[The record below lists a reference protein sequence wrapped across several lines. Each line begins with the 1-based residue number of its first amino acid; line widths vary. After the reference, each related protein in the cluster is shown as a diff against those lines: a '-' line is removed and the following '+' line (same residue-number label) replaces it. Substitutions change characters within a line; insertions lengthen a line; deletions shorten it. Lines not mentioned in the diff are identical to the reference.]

1 MNITDVL
8 TNPLDILKGEV
19 PSPQYKVIIDGTDIT
34 NKIKPRLMN
43 LTLTDNRGFDADQV
57 ELQLDDSDG
66 LLTMPRRGAT
76 MRVWLGWKGSP
87 LIDKGSFTVDELE
100 HAGAPDTLTITGRSV
115 DFRESLNVKKERSFH
130 GKKLSE
136 IIDTIAKNN
145 GLFSVLSSSLKDEVI
160 DHIDQTNES
169 DAAFLVRLA
178 KQFDTIPTVKD
189 GRLLF
194 VRAGLALTATGKA
207 MPPVVINRRS
217 GDQHRFSIADRD
229 AYTGVVAYWHDKKEA
244 EKKTVKL
251 KRRKR
256 KKKATAETSTTTTT
270 DTTTP
275 AAEVKENE
283 LLIGSDENVK
293 HLRYIYANQK
303 NAERA
308 AKSAWQR
315 LQRGVAEFSITLAI
329 GRPELIT
336 ELPITVKGF
345 KPQIDEGSWLSTK
358 VIHNINDNGYTSQM
372 ELEVKIDELPE

>member
-1 MNITDVL
+1 MSISNML
-8 TNPLDILKGEV
+8 TSPLDILKGEV
-19 PSPQYKVIIDGTDIT
+19 PVPKYKVIIDGTDIT

-43 LTLTDNRGFDADQV
+43 MTVTDNRGFEADQV

-76 MRVWLGWKGSP
+76 MRVWLGWKGTP

-100 HAGAPDTLTITGRSV
+100 HSGAPDTLTITGRSV

-145 GLFSVLSSSLKDEVI
+145 SLSSVLSTTLKDEVI

-178 KQFDTIPTVKD
+178 KEFDTIPTVKD

-207 MPPVVINRRS
+207 MPAVIIKRES
-217 GDQHRFSIADRD
+217 GDHHRFSIADRD
-229 AYTGVVAYWHDKKEA
+229 AYTGVVAYWHDKKAA
-244 EKKTVKL
+244 EKKNVKL
-251 KRRKR
+251 KRRK
-256 KKKATAETSTTTTT
+256 KTTTTT
-270 DTTTP
+270 DTTTST
-275 AAEVKENE
+275 AVVKENE

-293 HLRYIYANQK
+293 HLRHTYANKK

-308 AKSAWQR
+308 AKAEWLR
-315 LQRGVAEFSITLAI
+315 LQRGVAEFTITLAT
-329 GRPELIT
+329 GQPELIT

-358 VIHNINDNGYTSQM
+358 VLHNVNDNGYTSQL

>member
-1 MNITDVL
+1 MSVIDVL

-19 PSPQYKVIIDGTDIT
+19 PVPQFKVVIDGADIT
-34 NKIKPRLMN
+34 QKIKPRLMS
-43 LTLTDNRGFDADQV
+43 LTVTDNRGFDADQV

-66 LLTMPRRGAT
+66 KLTMPRRGAS
-76 MRVWLGWKGSP
+76 MRVWLGWKGAP

-130 GKKLSE
+130 GKKLSD
-136 IIDTIAKNN
+136 IIDTLAKNN
-145 GLFSVLSSSLKDEVI
+145 GLLSATSTSLKDEVI
-160 DHIDQTNES
+160 AHIDQTNES

-178 KQFDTIPTVKD
+178 KEFDTIPTVKD

-194 VRAGLALTATGKA
+194 VRAGLALTATGKP
-207 MPPVVINRRS
+207 MPPVTITRKS
-217 GDQHRFSIADRD
+217 GDQHRFSVADRD
-229 AYTGVVAYWHDKKEA
+229 AYTGVVAYWHDKKAA
-244 EKKTVKL
+244 EKKVVKL

-256 KKKATAETSTTTTT
+256 KKTTVPTPIVE

-275 AAEVKENE
+275 KAVVKQNE

-293 HLRYIYANQK
+293 HLRHIYANQK

-308 AKSAWQR
+308 AKANWQR
-315 LQRGVAEFSITLAI
+315 LQRGVAEFSITLAE

-336 ELPITVKGF
+336 ELPITVRGF

-358 VIHNINDNGYTSQM
+358 VIHNINDSGYTSQL

>member
-1 MNITDVL
+1 MSILDQISNPFDMLRGTEPVPAYKIT
-8 TNPLDILKGEV
+8 
-19 PSPQYKVIIDGTDIT
+19 IDGKDIT
-34 NKIKPRLMN
+34 TLVKPRLMS
-43 LTLTDNRGFDADQV
+43 LTLTDNRGFEADQV
-57 ELQLDDSDG
+57 ELQLDDADG
-66 LLTMPRRGAT
+66 KLTLPRRGAS
-76 MRVWLGWKGSP
+76 MRAWLGWKGTP

-145 GLFSVLSSSLKDEVI
+145 GLFSILSTSLKDEVI

-178 KQFDTIPTVKD
+178 KEFDTIPTVKD

-207 MPPVVINRRS
+207 MPPLIITRKA
-217 GDQHRFSIADRD
+217 GDNHRFSVADRD
-229 AYTGVVAYWHDKKEA
+229 AYTGVVAYWHDKKAA
-244 EKKTVKL
+244 EKKVVKL
-251 KRRKR
+251 KRRRR
-256 KKKATAETSTTTTT
+256 KKKTTTTAAVTTT
-270 DTTTP
+270 DTITP
-275 AAEVKENE
+275 AAVVKENE

-293 HLRYIYANQK
+293 TLRHIYANQK

-308 AKSAWQR
+308 AKAHWQR
-315 LQRGVAEFSITLAI
+315 LQRGVAEFSMTLAM

-336 ELPITVKGF
+336 ELPVTVRGI
-345 KPQIDEGSWLSTK
+345 KPQIEEAKWISKK
-358 VIHNINDNGYTSQM
+358 VVHIVTGDNGYTTNV
-372 ELEVKIDELPE
+372 EFEVKIDELPE

>member
-1 MNITDVL
+1 MSITDVL

-19 PSPQYKVIIDGTDIT
+19 PSPQYKVVIDGTDIT

-136 IIDTIAKNN
+136 IIDTIAKNH
-145 GLFSVLSSSLKDEVI
+145 GLLSVLSTSLKDEVI

-207 MPPVVINRRS
+207 MPPVVIKRSS
-217 GDQHRFSIADRD
+217 GDQHRFSVADRD
-229 AYTGVVAYWHDKKEA
+229 AYTGVVAYWHDKKQA

-256 KKKATAETSTTTTT
+256 KKTSTTTTTTT

-293 HLRYIYANQK
+293 HLRHIYANQK

-308 AKSAWQR
+308 AKAAWQR
-315 LQRGVAEFSITLAI
+315 LQRGVAEFSITLAT

-358 VIHNINDNGYTSQM
+358 VIHNINDSGYTSQL
-372 ELEVKIDELPE
+372 ELEVKIDEKPE

>member
-1 MNITDVL
+1 MNILDQIA
-8 TNPLDILKGEV
+8 NPLDVLRGTEPV
-19 PSPQYKVIIDGTDIT
+19 PAYKITIDGKDIT
-34 NKIKPRLMN
+34 TLVKPHLMN
-43 LTLTDNRGFDADQV
+43 LTLTDNRGFEADQV
-57 ELQLDDSDG
+57 ELQLDDADG
-66 LLTMPRRGAT
+66 KLTLPRRGAS
-76 MRVWLGWKGSP
+76 MRVWLGWKGTP

-145 GLFSVLSSSLKDEVI
+145 GLFSILSSSLKDEVI

-178 KQFDTIPTVKD
+178 KEFDTIPTVKD

-207 MPPVVINRRS
+207 MPPLIITRKA
-217 GDQHRFSIADRD
+217 GDNHRFSVADRD
-229 AYTGVVAYWHDKKEA
+229 AYTGVVAYWHDKKAA
-244 EKKTVKL
+244 EKKVIKL
-251 KRRKR
+251 KRRRR
-256 KKKATAETSTTTTT
+256 KKKITATTAVTTTT

-275 AAEVKENE
+275 AAVVKENE
-283 LLIGSDENVK
+283 LLIGSDDNVK
-293 HLRYIYANQK
+293 TLRHIYANQK
-303 NAERA
+303 NAERV
-308 AKSAWQR
+308 AKAHWQR

-336 ELPITVKGF
+336 ELPITVKGI
-345 KPQIDEGSWLSTK
+345 KPQIDEASWLS
-358 VIHNINDNGYTSQM
+358 VRVVHHIGDNGYTSQVD
-372 ELEVKIDELPE
+372 LEVKIDELPE

>member
-1 MNITDVL
+1 MSITDVL

-19 PSPQYKVIIDGTDIT
+19 PSPQYKVVIDGTDIT

-76 MRVWLGWKGSP
+76 MRVWLGWQGSP

-130 GKKLSE
+130 GKKLSD

-145 GLFSVLSSSLKDEVI
+145 GLTSVLSTSLKDEVI
-160 DHIDQTNES
+160 EHIDQTNES

-207 MPPVVINRRS
+207 MPAVVIKRS
-217 GDQHRFSIADRD
+217 AGDQHRFSVADRD
-229 AYTGVVAYWHDKKEA
+229 AYTGVVAYWHDKKQA

-256 KKKATAETSTTTTT
+256 KKTSTTTTT
-270 DTTTP
+270 TSTDTTTP
-275 AAEVKENE
+275 TAVVKENE

-308 AKSAWQR
+308 AKAAWQR
-315 LQRGVAEFSITLAI
+315 LQRGVAEFSITLAT

-358 VIHNINDNGYTSQM
+358 VIHNINDSGYTSQL
-372 ELEVKIDELPE
+372 ELEVKIDEKPE

>member
-1 MNITDVL
+1 MSILDSL
-8 TNPLDILKGEV
+8 TNPMDLLKGTV
-19 PSPQYKVIIDGTDIT
+19 PVPQYKVVIDGVDIT
-34 NKIKPRLMN
+34 KKIKPRLMN

-66 LLTMPRRGAT
+66 MLQLPRRGAS
-76 MRVWLGWKGSP
+76 MRVSLGWQGSP

-100 HAGAPDTLTITGRSV
+100 HSGAPDTLRITGRSV

-130 GKKLSE
+130 GKKLSD
-136 IIDTIAKNN
+136 IIDTIAGNN
-145 GLFSVLSSSLKDEVI
+145 GLFSVMSTSLKDEVI
-160 DHIDQTNES
+160 AHIDQTNES

-178 KQFDTIPTVKD
+178 KEYDAIPTVKD

-194 VRAGLALTATGKA
+194 VRAGLALTASGKA
-207 MPPVVINRRS
+207 MPKVIITRKA
-217 GDQHRFSIADRD
+217 GDQHRFSVADRE
-229 AYTGVVAYWHDKKEA
+229 AYTGVVAYWHDKKAA
-244 EKKTVKL
+244 EKKVVKL

-256 KKKATAETSTTTTT
+256 KKTTTTT
-270 DTTTP
+270 TTAVTDITTP
-275 AAEVKENE
+275 AAVVKDNE

-293 HLRYIYANQK
+293 HLRYIYASQK

-308 AKSAWQR
+308 AKAHWQR
-315 LQRGVAEFSITLAI
+315 LQRGVAEFSLTLAI

-345 KPQIDEGSWLSTK
+345 KPQIDEASWISTK
-358 VIHNINDNGYTSQM
+358 VVHNVNDNGYTSQL

>member
-1 MNITDVL
+1 MSITDML

-19 PSPQYKVIIDGTDIT
+19 PVPQYKVVIDGTDIT
-34 NKIKPRLMN
+34 NKVKPRLMN

-66 LLTMPRRGAT
+66 LLTMPRRGAS
-76 MRVWLGWKGSP
+76 MRVWLGWKGTP

-100 HAGAPDTLTITGRSV
+100 HSGAPDSLTITGRSV

-136 IIDTIAKNN
+136 IIDTIATNN
-145 GLFSVLSSSLKDEVI
+145 GLFSVLSTSLKDEVI
-160 DHIDQTNES
+160 EHIDQTNES

-178 KQFDTIPTVKD
+178 KEFDTIPTVKD

-207 MPPVVINRRS
+207 MPPVVIKRSS

-229 AYTGVVAYWHDKKEA
+229 AYTGVVAYWHDKKAA

-251 KRRKR
+251 KRRK
-256 KKKATAETSTTTTT
+256 KKTTTTTTTTTTT

-275 AAEVKENE
+275 TAVVKENE
-283 LLIGSDENVK
+283 LLIGSEENVK
-293 HLRYIYANQK
+293 HLRHIYANQK
-303 NAERA
+303 NAERG
-308 AKSAWQR
+308 AKAAWQR
-315 LQRGVAEFSITLAI
+315 LQRGVAEFSITLAT

-336 ELPITVKGF
+336 ELPVTVRGF
-345 KPQIDEGSWLSTK
+345 KPQIDEGSWLLTK
-358 VIHNINDNGYTSQM
+358 VIHNVNDNGYTNQI
-372 ELEVKIDELPE
+372 ELEVKIDESPE

>member
-1 MNITDVL
+1 MSILDSL

-19 PSPQYKVIIDGTDIT
+19 PVPQWKVVIDGVDIT
-34 NKIKPRLMN
+34 HKIKPRLMS

-76 MRVWLGWKGSP
+76 LRVWIGWKGAP

-136 IIDTIAKNN
+136 IIDTLAKNN
-145 GLFSVLSSSLKDEVI
+145 GLFSVISTSLKDEVI

-178 KQFDTIPTVKD
+178 KMFDTIPTVKD

-207 MPPVVINRRS
+207 MPPVVITRSS
-217 GDQHRFSIADRD
+217 GDQHRFSVADRD
-229 AYTGVVAYWHDKKEA
+229 AYTGVVAYWHDKKKA
-244 EKKTVKL
+244 EKKKVKL

-256 KKKATAETSTTTTT
+256 KTVTTTEPEVV

-275 AAEVKENE
+275 KAVVKQNE

-293 HLRYIYANQK
+293 HLRYIYATQK
-303 NAERA
+303 YAERA
-308 AKSAWQR
+308 AKTAWQR
-315 LQRGVAEFSITLAI
+315 LQRGVAEFSITLAT

-358 VIHNINDNGYTSQM
+358 VIHNINDSGYTSQL
-372 ELEVKIDELPE
+372 ELEVKIDEKPE

>member
-1 MNITDVL
+1 MSITDVL

-19 PSPQYKVIIDGTDIT
+19 PSPQYKVVIDGVDIT
-34 NKIKPRLMN
+34 KKIKPRLMN

-66 LLTMPRRGAT
+66 MLQLPRRGAS
-76 MRVWLGWKGSP
+76 MRVSLGWQGSP

-100 HAGAPDTLTITGRSV
+100 HSGAPDTLRITGRSV

-130 GKKLSE
+130 VKKLSD
-136 IIDTIAKNN
+136 IIDTIAGNN
-145 GLFSVLSSSLKDEVI
+145 GLFSVMSTSLKDEVI
-160 DHIDQTNES
+160 AHIDQTNES

-194 VRAGLALTATGKA
+194 VRAGLALTATGKP
-207 MPPVVINRRS
+207 MPAVIITRKA
-217 GDQHRFSIADRD
+217 GDQHRFSVADRD
-229 AYTGVVAYWHDKKEA
+229 AYTGVVAYWHDKKAA
-244 EKKTVKL
+244 EKKAVKL
-251 KRRKR
+251 KRRRR
-256 KKKATAETSTTTTT
+256 KKKTATTETVETV

-275 AAEVKENE
+275 KAVVKENE

-293 HLRYIYANQK
+293 HLRYIYASQK
-303 NAERA
+303 SAERA
-308 AKSAWQR
+308 AKAHWQR

-336 ELPITVKGF
+336 ELPITVRGF
-345 KPQIDEGSWLSTK
+345 KPQIDEASWLSTK
-358 VIHNINDNGYTSQM
+358 VIHNINDNGYTSQL

>member
-1 MNITDVL
+1 MRITDVL

-19 PSPQYKVIIDGTDIT
+19 PSPQYKVVIDGTDIT

-76 MRVWLGWKGSP
+76 MRVWLGWQGSP

-130 GKKLSE
+130 GKKLSD

-145 GLFSVLSSSLKDEVI
+145 GLTSVLSTSLKDEVI
-160 DHIDQTNES
+160 EHIDQTNES

-207 MPPVVINRRS
+207 MPAVVIKRS
-217 GDQHRFSIADRD
+217 AGDQHRFSVADRD
-229 AYTGVVAYWHDKKEA
+229 AYTGVVAYWHDKKQA

-256 KKKATAETSTTTTT
+256 KKTSTTTTT
-270 DTTTP
+270 TSTDTTTP
-275 AAEVKENE
+275 TAVVKENE

-308 AKSAWQR
+308 AKAAWQR
-315 LQRGVAEFSITLAI
+315 LQRGVAEFKITLAT

-358 VIHNINDNGYTSQM
+358 VIHNINDSGYTSQL
-372 ELEVKIDELPE
+372 ELEVKIDEKPE

>member
-1 MNITDVL
+1 MSITDVL

-19 PSPQYKVIIDGTDIT
+19 PSPQYKVVIDGTDIT

-136 IIDTIAKNN
+136 IIDTIAKNH
-145 GLFSVLSSSLKDEVI
+145 GLLSVLSTSLKDEVI
-160 DHIDQTNES
+160 DHMDQTNES

-207 MPPVVINRRS
+207 MPAVVINRRS

-229 AYTGVVAYWHDKKEA
+229 AYTGVVAYWHDKKKA

-256 KKKATAETSTTTTT
+256 KKKTTAETSTTTAT

-275 AAEVKENE
+275 AAVVKENE

-308 AKSAWQR
+308 AKAAWQR
-315 LQRGVAEFSITLAI
+315 LQRGVSEFSITLAT

-358 VIHNINDNGYTSQM
+358 VIHNINDSGYTSQL

>member
-1 MNITDVL
+1 MSVLDSL
-8 TNPLDILKGEV
+8 TNPLDILKGDV
-19 PSPQYKVIIDGTDIT
+19 PVPQWKVVIDGADIT
-34 NKIKPRLMN
+34 HKIKPRLMS

-66 LLTMPRRGAT
+66 FLTMPRRGAT
-76 MRVWLGWKGSP
+76 MRVWIGWKGAP

-136 IIDTIAKNN
+136 IIDTLAKNN
-145 GLFSVLSSSLKDEVI
+145 GLFSVISTSLKDEVI

-178 KQFDTIPTVKD
+178 KMFDTIPTVKD

-207 MPPVVINRRS
+207 MPQVVITRSS
-217 GDQHRFSIADRD
+217 GDQHRFSVADRD
-229 AYTGVVAYWHDKKEA
+229 AYTGVVAYWHDKKQA

-256 KKKATAETSTTTTT
+256 KTVTTTEPEVV

-275 AAEVKENE
+275 KAVVKQNE

-293 HLRYIYANQK
+293 HLRYIYATQK
-303 NAERA
+303 YAERA
-308 AKSAWQR
+308 AKAHWQR
-315 LQRGVAEFSITLAI
+315 LQRGVAEFSITLAM

-358 VIHNINDNGYTSQM
+358 VIHTINDSGYTSQL

>member
-1 MNITDVL
+1 MSIIDAL
-8 TNPLDILKGEV
+8 TNPLDIMKGEV
-19 PSPQYKVIIDGTDIT
+19 PVPQFKVVIDGADIT
-34 NKIKPRLMN
+34 HKIKPRLMN

-66 LLTMPRRGAT
+66 LLTMPRRGAS
-76 MRVWLGWKGSP
+76 MRVWLGWKGAP

-130 GKKLSE
+130 GLKLSD

-145 GLFSVLSSSLKDEVI
+145 GLFSVMSTSLKDEVI
-160 DHIDQTNES
+160 AHIDQTNES

-178 KQFDTIPTVKD
+178 KEFDTIPTVKD

-194 VRAGLALTATGKA
+194 VRAGLALTATGKP
-207 MPPVVINRRS
+207 MPPVTITRKS
-217 GDQHRFSIADRD
+217 GDQHRFSVADRD
-229 AYTGVVAYWHDKKEA
+229 AYTGVVAYWHDKKST
-244 EKKTVKL
+244 EKKVVKL
-251 KRRKR
+251 KRRRR
-256 KKKATAETSTTTTT
+256 KKKTVTETATPV

-275 AAEVKENE
+275 AAVVKDNE

-308 AKSAWQR
+308 AKAHWQR
-315 LQRGVAEFSITLAI
+315 LQRGVAEFSITLAE

-336 ELPITVKGF
+336 ELPITVRGF
-345 KPQIDEGSWLSTK
+345 KPQIDEGKWLSTK
-358 VIHNINDNGYTSQM
+358 VIHNINDNGYTSQL
-372 ELEVKIDELPE
+372 ELEVKIDEKPE

>member
-1 MNITDVL
+1 MSINDLL
-8 TNPLDILKGEV
+8 TNPLDILKGDV
-19 PSPQYKVIIDGTDIT
+19 PAPQFKVVIDGTDIT
-34 NKIKPRLMN
+34 NKIKPRLMS

-66 LLTMPRRGAT
+66 LLTMPRRGASL
-76 MRVWLGWKGSP
+76 RVWLGWKGSP

-130 GKKLSE
+130 GKKLSD

-145 GLFSVLSSSLKDEVI
+145 GLFSVLSTSLKDEVI

-207 MPPVVINRRS
+207 MPPVVIKRSS
-217 GDQHRFSIADRD
+217 GDQHRFSVADRD
-229 AYTGVVAYWHDKKEA
+229 AYTGVVAYWHDKKA
-244 EKKTVKL
+244 SEKKAVKL

-256 KKKATAETSTTTTT
+256 KKTTTITTATTT

-275 AAEVKENE
+275 AAVVKENE

-293 HLRYIYANQK
+293 HLRYIYSTQK
-303 NAERA
+303 YAERA
-308 AKSAWQR
+308 AKTAWQR
-315 LQRGVAEFSITLAI
+315 LQRGVAEFSITLAT

-336 ELPITVKGF
+336 ELPVTVKGF
-345 KPQIDEGSWLSTK
+345 KQQIDEGSWLLTK
-358 VIHNINDNGYTSQM
+358 VIHNVNDNGYTNQL

>member
-1 MNITDVL
+1 MSITDML

-19 PSPQYKVIIDGTDIT
+19 PVPQYKVIIDGTDIT

-43 LTLTDNRGFDADQV
+43 MTVTDNRGFEADQV

-76 MRVWLGWKGSP
+76 MRVWLGWKGTP

-100 HAGAPDTLTITGRSV
+100 HSGAPDTLTITGRSV

-145 GLFSVLSSSLKDEVI
+145 SLSSVLSITLKDEVI
-160 DHIDQTNES
+160 EHIDQTNES

-178 KQFDTIPTVKD
+178 KEFDTIPTVKD

-207 MPPVVINRRS
+207 MPAVVIKRES

-229 AYTGVVAYWHDKKEA
+229 AYTGVVAYWHDKKAA
-244 EKKTVKL
+244 EKKNVKL
-251 KRRKR
+251 KRRK
-256 KKKATAETSTTTTT
+256 KKTTTTTTT

-275 AAEVKENE
+275 TAVIKANE

-293 HLRYIYANQK
+293 HLRHTYANQK

-308 AKSAWQR
+308 AKAAWQR
-315 LQRGVAEFSITLAI
+315 LQRGVAEFTLTLAT

-336 ELPITVKGF
+336 ELPITVRGF

-358 VIHNINDNGYTSQM
+358 VIHNVNDNGYTSHL

>member
-1 MNITDVL
+1 MSIIDAL
-8 TNPLDILKGEV
+8 TNPLDIMKGEV
-19 PSPQYKVIIDGTDIT
+19 PVPQFKVVIDGADIT
-34 NKIKPRLMN
+34 HKIKPRLMN

-66 LLTMPRRGAT
+66 LLTMPRRGAS
-76 MRVWLGWKGSP
+76 MRVWLGWKGAP

-130 GKKLSE
+130 GLKLSD

-145 GLFSVLSSSLKDEVI
+145 GLFSVMSTSLKDEVI
-160 DHIDQTNES
+160 AHIDQTNES

-178 KQFDTIPTVKD
+178 KEFDTIPTVKD

-194 VRAGLALTATGKA
+194 VRAGLALTATGKP
-207 MPPVVINRRS
+207 MPPVTITRKS
-217 GDQHRFSIADRD
+217 GDQHRFSVADRD
-229 AYTGVVAYWHDKKEA
+229 AYTGVVAYWHDKKST
-244 EKKTVKL
+244 EKKVVKL
-251 KRRKR
+251 KRRRR
-256 KKKATAETSTTTTT
+256 KKKTVTETATPV

-275 AAEVKENE
+275 TAVVKDNE

-308 AKSAWQR
+308 AKAHWQR
-315 LQRGVAEFSITLAI
+315 LQRGVAEFSLTLAT

-345 KPQIDEGSWLSTK
+345 KPQIDEASWLSTK
-358 VIHNINDNGYTSQM
+358 VIHNVNDNGYTSQL

>member
-1 MNITDVL
+1 MSISNLL

-19 PSPQYKVIIDGTDIT
+19 PTPQFKVVIDGTDIT

-43 LTLTDNRGFDADQV
+43 LTLTDNRGFNADQI

-66 LLTMPRRGAT
+66 LLTMPRRGTT
-76 MRVWLGWKGSP
+76 MRVWLGWKGAP

-130 GKKLSE
+130 GKKLSN

-145 GLFSVLSSSLKDEVI
+145 GLFSVLSTSLKDEVI

-194 VRAGLALTATGKA
+194 VRAGLAMTAIGKA
-207 MPPVVINRRS
+207 MPALVIKRQA
-217 GDQHRFSIADRD
+217 GDQHRFSVADRD
-229 AYTGVVAYWHDKKEA
+229 AYTGVVAYWHDKKQA

-256 KKKATAETSTTTTT
+256 KKTSTTTTT
-270 DTTTP
+270 TTTDNTTP
-275 AAEVKENE
+275 TAVVKENE

-308 AKSAWQR
+308 AKVAWQR
-315 LQRGVAEFSITLAI
+315 LQRGVAEFSITLAT

-336 ELPITVKGF
+336 ELPVKVKGF
-345 KPQIDEGSWLSTK
+345 KPQIDEGSWLLTK
-358 VIHNINDNGYTSQM
+358 VIHNVTDNGYTSQL

>member
-1 MNITDVL
+1 MSIIDAL
-8 TNPLDILKGEV
+8 TNPLDIMKGEV
-19 PSPQYKVIIDGTDIT
+19 PVPQFKVVIDGADIT
-34 NKIKPRLMN
+34 HKIKPRLMN
-43 LTLTDNRGFDADQV
+43 MTLTDNRGFDADQV

-66 LLTMPRRGAT
+66 LLTMPRRGAS
-76 MRVWLGWKGSP
+76 MRVWLGWKGAP

-130 GKKLSE
+130 GLKLSD

-145 GLFSVLSSSLKDEVI
+145 GLFSVMSTSLKDEVI
-160 DHIDQTNES
+160 AHIDQTNES

-178 KQFDTIPTVKD
+178 KEFDTIPTVKD

-194 VRAGLALTATGKA
+194 VRAGLALTATGKP
-207 MPPVVINRRS
+207 MPPVTITRKS
-217 GDQHRFSIADRD
+217 GDQHRFSVADRD
-229 AYTGVVAYWHDKKEA
+229 AYTGVVAYWHDKKST
-244 EKKTVKL
+244 EKKVVKL
-251 KRRKR
+251 KRRRR
-256 KKKATAETSTTTTT
+256 KKKTVTETATPV

-275 AAEVKENE
+275 TAVVKDNE

-308 AKSAWQR
+308 AKAHWQR
-315 LQRGVAEFSITLAI
+315 LQRGVAEFSLTLAT

-345 KPQIDEGSWLSTK
+345 KPQIDEASWLSTK
-358 VIHNINDNGYTSQM
+358 VIHNVNDNGYTSQL

>member
-1 MNITDVL
+1 MSILDSL

-19 PSPQYKVIIDGTDIT
+19 PVPQWKVVIDGVDIT
-34 NKIKPRLMN
+34 HKIKPRLMS

-76 MRVWLGWKGSP
+76 LRVWIGWKGAP

-136 IIDTIAKNN
+136 IIDTLAKNN
-145 GLFSVLSSSLKDEVI
+145 GLFSVISTSLKDEVI

-178 KQFDTIPTVKD
+178 KMFDTIPTVKD

-207 MPPVVINRRS
+207 MPPVVITRSS
-217 GDQHRFSIADRD
+217 GDQHRFSVADRD
-229 AYTGVVAYWHDKKEA
+229 AYTGVVAYWHDKKKA
-244 EKKTVKL
+244 EKKKVKL

-256 KKKATAETSTTTTT
+256 KTVTTTEPEVV

-275 AAEVKENE
+275 KAVVKQNE

-293 HLRYIYANQK
+293 HLRYIYATQK
-303 NAERA
+303 YAERA
-308 AKSAWQR
+308 AKTAWQR
-315 LQRGVAEFSITLAI
+315 LQRGVAEFSITLAM

-358 VIHNINDNGYTSQM
+358 VIHNINDNGYTSQI

>member
-1 MNITDVL
+1 MSIIDAL
-8 TNPLDILKGEV
+8 TNPLDIMKGEV
-19 PSPQYKVIIDGTDIT
+19 PVPQFKVVIDGADIT
-34 NKIKPRLMN
+34 HKIKPRLMN

-76 MRVWLGWKGSP
+76 LRVWIGWKGAP

-136 IIDTIAKNN
+136 IIDTLAKNN
-145 GLFSVLSSSLKDEVI
+145 GLFSVISTSLKDEVI

-178 KQFDTIPTVKD
+178 KMFDTIPTVKD

-207 MPPVVINRRS
+207 MPPVVITRSS
-217 GDQHRFSIADRD
+217 GDQHRFSVADRD
-229 AYTGVVAYWHDKKEA
+229 AYTGVVAYWHDKKKA
-244 EKKTVKL
+244 EKKKVKL

-256 KKKATAETSTTTTT
+256 KTVTTTEPEVV

-275 AAEVKENE
+275 KAVVKQNE

-293 HLRYIYANQK
+293 HLRYIYATQK
-303 NAERA
+303 YAERA
-308 AKSAWQR
+308 AKTAWQR
-315 LQRGVAEFSITLAI
+315 LQRGVAEFSITLAM

-358 VIHNINDNGYTSQM
+358 VIHNINDNGYTSQL
-372 ELEVKIDELPE
+372 ELEVKIDEKPE

>member
-1 MNITDVL
+1 MSILDSL

-19 PSPQYKVIIDGTDIT
+19 QVPQWKVVIDGVDIT
-34 NKIKPRLMN
+34 HKIKPRLMS

-76 MRVWLGWKGSP
+76 MRIWIGWKGTP
-87 LIDKGSFTVDELE
+87 LMDKGSFTVDELE

-136 IIDTIAKNN
+136 IIDTLAKNN
-145 GLFSVLSSSLKDEVI
+145 GLFSVISTSLKDEVI

-178 KQFDTIPTVKD
+178 KMFDTIPTVKD

-207 MPPVVINRRS
+207 MPSVVITRSS
-217 GDQHRFSIADRD
+217 GDQHRFSVADRD
-229 AYTGVVAYWHDKKEA
+229 AYTGVVAYWHDQKQA

-251 KRRKR
+251 KRRPR
-256 KKKATAETSTTTTT
+256 KKTSTTTTATTT

-293 HLRYIYANQK
+293 HLRYIYASQK

-308 AKSAWQR
+308 AKAHWQR
-315 LQRGVAEFSITLAI
+315 LQRGVAEFSITLAM

-358 VIHNINDNGYTSQM
+358 VIHTINDSGYTSQL

>member
-1 MNITDVL
+1 MSLLDSL

-19 PSPQYKVIIDGTDIT
+19 PVPQWKVVIDGADIT
-34 NKIKPRLMN
+34 HKIKPRLMS

-66 LLTMPRRGAT
+66 LLAMPRRGAT
-76 MRVWLGWKGSP
+76 LRVWIGWKGAP

-136 IIDTIAKNN
+136 IIDTLAKNN
-145 GLFSVLSSSLKDEVI
+145 GLFSVLSTSLKDEII

-178 KQFDTIPTVKD
+178 KMFDTIPTVKD

-207 MPPVVINRRS
+207 MPPVVITRS
-217 GDQHRFSIADRD
+217 AGDQHRFSVADREPSS
-229 AYTGVVAYWHDKKEA
+229 GVVANWQDKKEA
-244 EKKTVKL
+244 EKKKVKL
-251 KRRKR
+251 KRRPR
-256 KKKATAETSTTTTT
+256 KTATTEPAVV

-275 AAEVKENE
+275 IAQVKENE

-293 HLRYIYANQK
+293 HLRYIYASQK

-308 AKSAWQR
+308 AKAHWQR
-315 LQRGVAEFSITLAI
+315 LQRGVAEFSITLAM

-358 VIHNINDNGYTSQM
+358 VIHTINDSGYTSQL
-372 ELEVKIDELPE
+372 ELEVKIDELPD

>member
-1 MNITDVL
+1 MSITDML

-19 PSPQYKVIIDGTDIT
+19 PVPQYKVVIDGTDIT
-34 NKIKPRLMN
+34 NKVKPRLMN

-66 LLTMPRRGAT
+66 LLTMPRRGAS
-76 MRVWLGWKGSP
+76 MRVWLGWKGTP

-100 HAGAPDTLTITGRSV
+100 HSGAPDSLTITGRSV

-136 IIDTIAKNN
+136 IIDTIATNN
-145 GLFSVLSSSLKDEVI
+145 GLFSVLSTSLKDEVI
-160 DHIDQTNES
+160 EHIDQTNES

-178 KQFDTIPTVKD
+178 KEFDTIPTVKD

-207 MPPVVINRRS
+207 MPPVVIKRSS

-229 AYTGVVAYWHDKKEA
+229 AYTGVVAYWHDKKAA

-251 KRRKR
+251 KRRK
-256 KKKATAETSTTTTT
+256 KKTTTTTTTTTTT

-275 AAEVKENE
+275 TAVVKENE
-283 LLIGSDENVK
+283 LLIGSEENVK
-293 HLRYIYANQK
+293 HLRHIYANQK

-308 AKSAWQR
+308 AKAAWRR
-315 LQRGVAEFSITLAI
+315 LQRGVAEFSITLAT

-336 ELPITVKGF
+336 ELPVTVRGF
-345 KPQIDEGSWLSTK
+345 KPQIDEGSWLLTK
-358 VIHNINDNGYTSQM
+358 VIHNVNDNGYTNQI
-372 ELEVKIDELPE
+372 ELEVKIDESPE

>member
-1 MNITDVL
+1 MSISDLL

-19 PSPQYKVIIDGTDIT
+19 PVPQFKVVIDGTDIT
-34 NKIKPRLMN
+34 HKIKPRLMN

-66 LLTMPRRGAT
+66 MLTMPRRGAY
-76 MRVWLGWKGSP
+76 MRVWLGWKGAP

-100 HAGAPDTLTITGRSV
+100 HAGTPDTLTITGRSV

-130 GKKLSE
+130 GKKLSD
-136 IIDTIAKNN
+136 IIETIAKNN
-145 GLFSVLSSSLKDEVI
+145 GLISAMSTSLKDEVI
-160 DHIDQTNES
+160 AHIDQTNES

-178 KQFDTIPTVKD
+178 KEFDTIPTVKD

-194 VRAGLALTATGKA
+194 VRAGLALTASGKA
-207 MPPVVINRRS
+207 MPAVIITRKA
-217 GDQHRFSIADRD
+217 GDQHRFSVADRE
-229 AYTGVVAYWHDKKEA
+229 AYTGVIAYWHDKKAA
-244 EKKTVKL
+244 EKKVVKL

-256 KKKATAETSTTTTT
+256 KKTTTTATTAT

-275 AAEVKENE
+275 AAVVKDNE

-293 HLRYIYANQK
+293 HLRYIYASQK

-308 AKSAWQR
+308 AKAHWQR
-315 LQRGVAEFSITLAI
+315 LQRGVAEFSLTLAT

-345 KPQIDEGSWLSTK
+345 KPQIDEASWISTK
-358 VIHNINDNGYTSQM
+358 VVHNVNDNGYTSQL

>member
-1 MNITDVL
+1 MSILDSL

-19 PSPQYKVIIDGTDIT
+19 PVPQWKVVIDGVDIT
-34 NKIKPRLMN
+34 HKIKPRLMS

-76 MRVWLGWKGSP
+76 LRVWIGWKGAP

-136 IIDTIAKNN
+136 IIDTLAKNN
-145 GLFSVLSSSLKDEVI
+145 GLFSVLSTSLKDEVI

-178 KQFDTIPTVKD
+178 KMFDTIPTVKG

-207 MPPVVINRRS
+207 MPPVVITRSS

-229 AYTGVVAYWHDKKEA
+229 AYTGVVAYWHDKKA
-244 EKKTVKL
+244 AVKKKVKL

-256 KKKATAETSTTTTT
+256 KTVTTTEPEVV

-275 AAEVKENE
+275 KAVVKQNE

-293 HLRYIYANQK
+293 HLRYIYASQK

-308 AKSAWQR
+308 AKAHWQR
-315 LQRGVAEFSITLAI
+315 LQRGVAEFSITLAM

-345 KPQIDEGSWLSTK
+345 KPQIDEGKWLSTK
-358 VIHNINDNGYTSQM
+358 VIHNINDNGYTSQL

>member
-1 MNITDVL
+1 MSITDML

-19 PSPQYKVIIDGTDIT
+19 PVPQYKVVIDGTDIT
-34 NKIKPRLMN
+34 NKVKPRLMN

-66 LLTMPRRGAT
+66 LLTMPRRGAS
-76 MRVWLGWKGSP
+76 MRVWLGWKGTP

-100 HAGAPDTLTITGRSV
+100 HSGAPDSLTITGRSV

-136 IIDTIAKNN
+136 IIDTIATNN
-145 GLFSVLSSSLKDEVI
+145 GLFSVLSTSLKDEVI
-160 DHIDQTNES
+160 EHIDQTNES

-178 KQFDTIPTVKD
+178 KEFDTIPTVKD

-207 MPPVVINRRS
+207 MPPVVIKRSS

-229 AYTGVVAYWHDKKEA
+229 AYTGVVAYWHDKKAA

-251 KRRKR
+251 KRRK
-256 KKKATAETSTTTTT
+256 KKTTTTTTTTTTT

-275 AAEVKENE
+275 TAVVKENE
-283 LLIGSDENVK
+283 LLIGSEENVK
-293 HLRYIYANQK
+293 HLRHIYANQK

-308 AKSAWQR
+308 AKAAWQR
-315 LQRGVAEFSITLAI
+315 LQRGVAEFSITLAT

-336 ELPITVKGF
+336 ELPVTVRGF
-345 KPQIDEGSWLSTK
+345 KPQIDEGSWLLTK
-358 VIHNINDNGYTSQM
+358 VIHNVNDNGYTNQI
-372 ELEVKIDELPE
+372 ELEVKIDESPE

>member
-1 MNITDVL
+1 MSITDVL

-19 PSPQYKVIIDGTDIT
+19 PSPQYKVVIDGTDIT

-136 IIDTIAKNN
+136 VIDTIAKNH
-145 GLFSVLSSSLKDEVI
+145 GLLSVLSTSLKDEVI
-160 DHIDQTNES
+160 DHLDQTNES

-207 MPPVVINRRS
+207 MPPVVIKRSS
-217 GDQHRFSIADRD
+217 GDQHRFSVEDRD
-229 AYTGVVAYWHDKKEA
+229 AYTGVMAYWHDKKQA

-256 KKKATAETSTTTTT
+256 KKTSTTTTTTT

-293 HLRYIYANQK
+293 HLRHIYANQK

-308 AKSAWQR
+308 AKAAWQR
-315 LQRGVAEFSITLAI
+315 LQRGVAEFSITLAT

-358 VIHNINDNGYTSQM
+358 VIHNINDSGYTSQL
-372 ELEVKIDELPE
+372 ELEVKIDEKPE

>member
-1 MNITDVL
+1 MSIIDVL

-19 PSPQYKVIIDGTDIT
+19 PVPQFKVVIDGADIT
-34 NKIKPRLMN
+34 QKIKPRLMS
-43 LTLTDNRGFDADQV
+43 LTVTDNRGFDADQV

-66 LLTMPRRGAT
+66 KLTMPRRGAS
-76 MRVWLGWKGSP
+76 MRVWLGWKGAP

-130 GKKLSE
+130 GKKLSD
-136 IIDTIAKNN
+136 IIDTLAKNN
-145 GLFSVLSSSLKDEVI
+145 GLFSVMSTSLKDEVI
-160 DHIDQTNES
+160 AHIDQTNES

-178 KQFDTIPTVKD
+178 KEFDTIPTVKD

-194 VRAGLALTATGKA
+194 IRAGLALTATGKP
-207 MPPVVINRRS
+207 MPPVTITRKS
-217 GDQHRFSIADRD
+217 GDQHRFSVADRD
-229 AYTGVVAYWHDKKEA
+229 AYTGVVAYWHDKKAA
-244 EKKTVKL
+244 EKKVVKL

-256 KKKATAETSTTTTT
+256 KKTTAPTPIVE
-270 DTTTP
+270 DVTTP
-275 AAEVKENE
+275 KAVVKQNE

-293 HLRYIYANQK
+293 HLRHIYANQK

-308 AKSAWQR
+308 AKANWQR
-315 LQRGVAEFSITLAI
+315 LQRGVAEFSITLAE

-336 ELPITVKGF
+336 ELPITVRGF

-358 VIHNINDNGYTSQM
+358 VIHNITDSGYTSQL
-372 ELEVKIDELPE
+372 ELEVKIDERPE

>member
-1 MNITDVL
+1 MSVLDRL

-19 PSPQYKVIIDGTDIT
+19 PVPQWKVVIDGADIT
-34 NKIKPRLMN
+34 HKIKPRLMS

-76 MRVWLGWKGSP
+76 LRVWIGWKGAP

-136 IIDTIAKNN
+136 IIDTLAKNN
-145 GLFSVLSSSLKDEVI
+145 GLLSVLSTSLKDEVI

-178 KQFDTIPTVKD
+178 KMFDTIPTVKD

-207 MPPVVINRRS
+207 MPSVVITRSS
-217 GDQHRFSIADRD
+217 GDHHRFSVADRD
-229 AYTGVVAYWHDKKEA
+229 AYTGVVAYWHDKKKA

-256 KKKATAETSTTTTT
+256 KKVATAEPVVV

-275 AAEVKENE
+275 AAVVKENE

-293 HLRYIYANQK
+293 HLRYIYATQK
-303 NAERA
+303 YAERA
-308 AKSAWQR
+308 AKTAWQR
-315 LQRGVAEFSITLAI
+315 LQRGVAEFSITLAM

-358 VIHNINDNGYTSQM
+358 VIHNINDNGYTSQL

>member
-1 MNITDVL
+1 MSITDML

-19 PSPQYKVIIDGTDIT
+19 PVPQYKVVIDGTDIT

-43 LTLTDNRGFDADQV
+43 LTVTDNRGFEADQV

-66 LLTMPRRGAT
+66 LLTMPRRGAS
-76 MRVWLGWKGSP
+76 MRVWLGWKGTP

-100 HAGAPDTLTITGRSV
+100 HSGAPDSLTITGRSV

-136 IIDTIAKNN
+136 IIDTIATNN
-145 GLFSVLSSSLKDEVI
+145 GLFSVLSTSLKDEVI
-160 DHIDQTNES
+160 EHIDQTNES

-178 KQFDTIPTVKD
+178 KEFDTIPTVKD

-207 MPPVVINRRS
+207 MPPVVIKRSS

-229 AYTGVVAYWHDKKEA
+229 AYTGVVAYWHDKKAA

-251 KRRKR
+251 KRRK
-256 KKKATAETSTTTTT
+256 KKTTTTTTTTTTT

-275 AAEVKENE
+275 TAVVKENE
-283 LLIGSDENVK
+283 LLIGSEENVK
-293 HLRYIYANQK
+293 HLRHIYANQK

-308 AKSAWQR
+308 AKAAWQR
-315 LQRGVAEFSITLAI
+315 LQRGVAEFSITLAT

-336 ELPITVKGF
+336 ELPVTVRGF
-345 KPQIDEGSWLSTK
+345 KPQIDEGSWLLTK
-358 VIHNINDNGYTSQM
+358 VIHNVNDNGYTNQI
-372 ELEVKIDELPE
+372 ELEVKIDESPE

>member
-1 MNITDVL
+1 MSITDVL

-19 PSPQYKVIIDGTDIT
+19 PEPKYKVVIDGTDIT

-66 LLTMPRRGAT
+66 LLTMPRRGAS
-76 MRVWLGWKGSP
+76 MRVWLGWKGTP

-145 GLFSVLSSSLKDEVI
+145 GLFSILSTSLKDEVI

-207 MPPVVINRRS
+207 MPAVVIKRS
-217 GDQHRFSIADRD
+217 AGDQHRFSVADRD
-229 AYTGVVAYWHDKKEA
+229 AYTGVVAYWHDKKQA
-244 EKKTVKL
+244 EKKVVKL

-256 KKKATAETSTTTTT
+256 KKKTTTTT
-270 DTTTP
+270 TTTTKDTTTP
-275 AAEVKENE
+275 TAVVKENE

-308 AKSAWQR
+308 AKVAWQR
-315 LQRGVAEFSITLAI
+315 LQRGVAEFSITLAT

-336 ELPITVKGF
+336 ELPVKVKGF

-358 VIHNINDNGYTSQM
+358 VIHNVTENGYTSQL

>member
-1 MNITDVL
+1 MSILDSL

-19 PSPQYKVIIDGTDIT
+19 PVPQWKVVIDGVDIT
-34 NKIKPRLMN
+34 HKIKPRLMS

-76 MRVWLGWKGSP
+76 LRVWIGWKGAP

-136 IIDTIAKNN
+136 IIDTLAKNN
-145 GLFSVLSSSLKDEVI
+145 GLFSVISTSLKDEVI

-178 KQFDTIPTVKD
+178 KMFDTIPTVKD

-207 MPPVVINRRS
+207 MPPVVITRSS
-217 GDQHRFSIADRD
+217 GDQHRFSVADRD
-229 AYTGVVAYWHDKKEA
+229 AYTGVVAYWHDKKKA
-244 EKKTVKL
+244 EKKKVKL

-256 KKKATAETSTTTTT
+256 KTVTTTEPEVV

-275 AAEVKENE
+275 KAVVKQNE

-293 HLRYIYANQK
+293 HLRYIYATQK
-303 NAERA
+303 YAERA
-308 AKSAWQR
+308 AKTAWQR
-315 LQRGVAEFSITLAI
+315 LQRSVAEFSITLAM

-358 VIHNINDNGYTSQM
+358 VIHNINDNGYTSQL